1 MQTKK
6 GKIKMKVSNLVFTSV
21 LLLGTVV
28 LSETSFADV
37 TYPQSAKTE
46 GIVNFKDSD
55 GTQTPVDP
63 TDPEPGEVAPTPPN
77 GTTGLL
83 RLDQVPNLDFG
94 TIEIKGQEVKAPASY
109 VKLNNLEGELLYFV
123 PAYFQVTDERGTNAG
138 WTVTTGL
145 TAFKAMDK
153 TTGAPVAGVEN
164 LKGASIT
171 FDNGQLMNHSGL
183 NDQEIAVLSPE
194 VNNGITLVAEDGAP
208 SQTMLSANVDEGM
221 GVWTE
226 SFYVNDGSL
235 SAPPTSQVAKSDESI
250 ELSVPGTA
258 RKSKEYNYVSTIT
271 WTLAATPE
279 AVKGL

>member
-1 MQTKK
+1 
-6 GKIKMKVSNLVFTSV
+6 MKVSTLVCTSA
-21 LLLGTVV
+21 LLLGAIA

-63 TDPEPGEVAPTPPN
+63 TNPDPGEVAPTPPN

-145 TAFKAMDK
+145 SAFKAMDK
-153 TTGAPVAGVEN
+153 TTGEVAADIEI

-171 FDNGQLMNHSGL
+171 FNNGQLMNHSGL
-183 NDQEIAVLSPE
+183 NDQEIAALSPE
-194 VNNGITLVAEDGAP
+194 VNNGITLVAEEGAP
-208 SQTMLSANVDEGM
+208 SQTMLSAKADKGM

-226 SFYVNDGSL
+226 SFYTNDGSL
-235 SAPPTSQVAKSDESI
+235 TAPPTSQVVKSDESI

-258 RKSKEYNYVSTIT
+258 KKSKDYNYVSTIT

-279 AVKGL
+279 TVKGL